1 MIAEPRNWQAMVEI
15 ESFPNKK
22 LNSNLNRRHRAQ
34 NRRSEAIF
42 NPVGAKHV
50 TTITGDALAG
60 VAATIAASVTATIR
74 CTTSHLVMEFDAS

>member
-1 MIAEPRNWQAMVEI
+1 MIAEPRNWQATVEI

-22 LNSNLNRRHRAQ
+22 LNSNLNRRRRAQ

-50 TTITGDALAG
+50 TTDALAS
-60 VAATIAASVTATIR
+60 VAATMAEETTITRVSASNGR
-74 CTTSHLVMEFDAS
+74 CLL